1 MTYEHVDILIVGAGI
16 SGISAAYYL
25 GKRCP
30 DQTFTI
36 LEGRSRLGGTW
47 DLFRYPGI
55 RSDSDM
61 YTLGFSFRPWEEEK
75 AIADGSSILNYIR
88 DTADEFDIT
97 RHIRFNHYVKSANW
111 STTDARWTV
120 EFQHGD
126 DKETAF
132 LTCNFLYMCAGYYDY
147 DQGYTPEFK
156 GRERFAGQIIH
167 PQFWDETLDYADK
180 EVLVIGSGATA
191 VTLVP
196 AMADKAKHVTML
208 QRSPTYMASGPSI
221 DETAQRLHKFFPA
234 NIAHRL
240 VRWKSVL
247 RSMYEY
253 ILLRRYPEQG
263 KEELLNMLRQ
273 ELNDDVDVETH
284 FSPDYAP
291 WDQRFCLVPDSDLFK
306 AINAGKV
313 SIVTDHIDTFTEN
326 GISLQSGNTLTA
338 DIIVTATGLNIK
350 MMGGIQLAVDG
361 ESVNFGDTI
370 TYKGMMFSDIPN
382 YASAVGYTNASWT
395 LKAELIAEYVCRLIK
410 HMDRHNYDQC
420 TPRPNGVSLD
430 SSPLINLDSG
440 YINRALD
447 KLPKQGRDMP
457 WKAYQNYLR
466 DIITFRFN
474 RLEDGAMVFS
484 RKPQPIPSA
493 QEQTTHESDAIRA

>member
-1 MTYEHVDILIVGAGI
+1 MAYEHVDILIVGAGI

-30 DQTFTI
+30 KKTLAI
-36 LEGRSRLGGTW
+36 LEGRSSLGGTW

-75 AIADGSSILNYIR
+75 AIADGATILNYIR

-111 STTDARWTV
+111 STADARWTV
-120 EFQHGD
+120 EFQHSD
-126 DKETAF
+126 DKEATS

-147 DQGYTPEFK
+147 DTGYTPEFQ
-156 GRERFAGQIIH
+156 GRERFTGQIIH
-167 PQFWDETLDYADK
+167 PQFWDENLDYADK

-196 AMADKAKHVTML
+196 AMADTAKHVTML
-208 QRSPTYMASGPSI
+208 QRSPTYMASGASV
-221 DETAQRLHKFFPA
+221 DEFAQRLHNLFPT

-263 KEELLNMLRQ
+263 KEELLNMLRE
-273 ELNDDVDVETH
+273 ELNDDVDIDTH
-284 FSPDYAP
+284 FSPDYNP

-326 GISLQSGNTLTA
+326 SIGLQSGNELTA
-338 DIIVTATGLNIK
+338 DIIITATGLNIK
-350 MMGGIQLAVDG
+350 MMGGIQLAIDG
-361 ESVNFGDTI
+361 ESMNFGDTI

-466 DIITFRFN
+466 DIITFRFR

-484 RKPQPIPSA
+484 RKPEPIE
-493 QEQTTHESDAIRA
+493 QEQTSHESNAIRA